1 MFTCSRAPKNADF
14 DLRSLYLM
22 ASTLSF
28 QMRASRRYSITI
40 GIEDR
45 NLIAVIVVAA
55 KYKLVFVIAMRAGR
69 H

>member
-1 MFTCSRAPKNADF
+1 
-14 DLRSLYLM
+14 M

-40 GIEDR
+40 GIENR

-55 KYKLVFVIAMRAGR
+55 KYKFNPGFFFW
-69 H
+69 